1 MYNFSIMKKVLCVV
15 ILVII
20 IFKIPG
26 KTQSQLNTSATLVYA
41 GGPDSLSKHIWKKI
55 RSKINI
61 QSDHLLFF
69 KIAVS
74 STGIENVSTL
84 FIVDSEVSGIVKK
97 AIKETDAGWV
107 RQKNLFEVVVPIFL
121 ITEQQ
126 KDSKKPVTYNSFNR
140 NEQPVSCLLFP
151 PIVFNFYEKNH

>member
-1 MYNFSIMKKVLCVV
+1 MKKVLCIV
-15 ILVII
+15 ILVIVF
-20 IFKIPG
+20 FKLPS
-26 KTQSQLNTSATLVYA
+26 KTLAQLNTSATSIYA
-41 GGPDSLSKHIWKKI
+41 GGINSLSKHIWKNI

-84 FIVDSEVSGIVKK
+84 FIVDSEVLSIVKK
-97 AIKETDAGWV
+97 AIKETGAGWV
-107 RQKNLFEVVVPIFL
+107 RQKNLLEVVVPIFL

-126 KDSKKPVTYNSFNR
+126 KDSKQPVTYNSFNR

-151 PIVFNFYEKNH
+151 PIVFNFYDKNH